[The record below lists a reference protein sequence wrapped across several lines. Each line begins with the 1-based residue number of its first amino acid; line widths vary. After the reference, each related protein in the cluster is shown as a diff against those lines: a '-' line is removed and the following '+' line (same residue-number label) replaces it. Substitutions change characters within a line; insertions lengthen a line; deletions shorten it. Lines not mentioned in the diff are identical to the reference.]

1 MSYQTY
7 LPKTF
12 GQQQVKGYQYRTFT
26 RYFIKYLCLCW
37 LVVLAQTAFAKSS
50 ASEQTSC
57 TANIQ
62 SIQMAKATGQDGIQR
77 PETDWQNVKLPDQ
90 WDKRKFYYTGSTWYK
105 IVWDYQCPTTTKTP
119 ITIVISYINMA
130 GQIFIND
137 DLLWQDQSLV
147 EPLSR
152 SWNMPRYWNLPVSSL
167 KQGENILWVRVVGV
181 KSQNSGLGQIFLG
194 NAAQMI
200 PIFQTYWNQQR
211 VLMFLNLIT
220 SLTLGVIAFLVW
232 IFHRKDQLFGWFTL
246 ATLMWSMVMFNTIML
261 EAPFGLT
268 TLQIA
273 RISIICFFAYSLFSC
288 FYAWRL
294 AQRKFPRLEKILL
307 LMLFIAIG
315 MAMLL
320 PDTALYNFISGTFF
334 LGLLV
339 LLINFISYQWIA
351 YRSKLLEAYLLAFV
365 FLFFIIV
372 SIHDVLFLI
381 KEIGRFMLMP
391 YTAPLTTLLIAIILA
406 LRLAKNMR
414 RIEQFNKTLENSVI
428 QAKSE
433 LAISLNTQHQLE
445 LDNAKLQ
452 ERLQLAH
459 DLHDGLGGSLVRSM
473 VTVDQS
479 QANLSNQQFLSMLK
493 ILRDDLRQ
501 VIDSG
506 SSTGAKVPDTPIL
519 WGAPLRYRFT
529 QLFDELDI
537 TTKWS
542 FPESWQ
548 KQPTPLVCLTL
559 LRVAEE
565 ALTNI
570 LKHSQA
576 TSVKCALFFSNGQ
589 LVLDIED
596 NGIGF
601 DVEAVQNA
609 GMSVG
614 LRSMQTRLER
624 LGGHLTVQSE
634 AGRTCLKA
642 CLPV

>member
-1 MSYQTY
+1 
-7 LPKTF
+7 
-12 GQQQVKGYQYRTFT
+12 
-26 RYFIKYLCLCW
+26 
-37 LVVLAQTAFAKSS
+37 
-50 ASEQTSC
+50 
-57 TANIQ
+57 
-62 SIQMAKATGQDGIQR
+62 MAKAIGPDGTQR
-77 PETDWQNVKLPDQ
+77 PATGWQPVTLPDQ
-90 WDKRKFYYTGSTWYK
+90 WDKRKFYYTGSAWYK
-105 IVWDYQCPTTTKTP
+105 MIWDYHCFNAKKTP
-119 ITIVISYINMA
+119 MTLAISYINMA
-130 GQIFIND
+130 GQVFIND
-137 DLLWQDQSLV
+137 ELLWQDQSLV

-167 KQGENILWVRVVGV
+167 KQGENILWVRVIGV
-181 KSQNSGLGQIFLG
+181 KSQNSGLGQVLVG
-194 NAAQMI
+194 NADQVRPKFQM
-200 PIFQTYWNQQR
+200 FWNQQR

-246 ATLMWSMVMFNTIML
+246 ATLMWSMVMFNIIML

-273 RISIICFFAYSLFSC
+273 RISIVCFFAYSLFSC

-294 AQRKFPRLEKILL
+294 AQRKFPRLEKTLL
-307 LMLFIAIG
+307 CMLLTVIS

-320 PDTALYNFISGTFF
+320 PDTALYNFISANFL

-351 YRSKLLEAYLLAFV
+351 YRSKLLEAYLLAVV

-372 SIHDVLFLI
+372 CIHDTFQIMQSNNSFLW
-381 KEIGRFMLMP
+381 MS
-391 YTAPLTTLLIAIILA
+391 YTAPLTSLLIAIILA
-406 LRLAKNMR
+406 LRLAKNLR
-414 RIEQFNKTLENSVI
+414 AIENFNHTLKQNILE
-428 QAKSE
+428 AKNE
-433 LAISLNTQHQLE
+433 LTLSLNTQHQLE

-479 QANLSNQQFLSMLK
+479 QINLSNQQFLSMLK

-529 QLFDELDI
+529 QLFDELNI

-576 TSVKCALFFSNGQ
+576 TSVKCALFFSKGQ

-596 NGIGF
+596 NGVGF
-601 DVEAVQNA
+601 DVEAVKNA

>member
-1 MSYQTY
+1 
-7 LPKTF
+7 
-12 GQQQVKGYQYRTFT
+12 
-26 RYFIKYLCLCW
+26 
-37 LVVLAQTAFAKSS
+37 
-50 ASEQTSC
+50 
-57 TANIQ
+57 
-62 SIQMAKATGQDGIQR
+62 MAKAIGQDGTQR
-77 PETDWQNVKLPDQ
+77 PETGWQNVKLPDQ

-119 ITIVISYINMA
+119 ITIVISYINMT
-130 GQIFIND
+130 GQVFINN

-181 KSQNSGLGQIFLG
+181 KSQNSGLGQVLVG
-194 NAAQMI
+194 NADQVRPKFQM
-200 PIFQTYWNQQR
+200 FWNQQR
-211 VLMFLNLIT
+211 VLVFLNLIT

-232 IFHRKDQLFGWFTL
+232 IFHRKDQIFGWFTL
-246 ATLMWSMVMFNTIML
+246 AALMWSMVMFNTIML

-273 RISIICFFAYSLFSC
+273 RISIVCFFAYSLFSC

-315 MAMLL
+315 MAILL
-320 PDTALYNFISGTFF
+320 PDTALYNFISGTFS

-381 KEIGRFMLMP
+381 KGISHFMLMP
-391 YTAPLTTLLIAIILA
+391 YTAPLTTLFIAIILA
-406 LRLAKNMR
+406 LRLAKNLR
-414 RIEQFNKTLENSVI
+414 EIENFNQTLKQNILE
-428 QAKSE
+428 AKNE
-433 LAISLNTQHQLE
+433 LTLSLNTQHQLE

-479 QANLSNQQFLSMLK
+479 QINLSNQQFLSMLK
-493 ILRDDLRQ
+493 ILVVFQ
-501 VIDSG
+501 
-506 SSTGAKVPDTPIL
+506 KV
-519 WGAPLRYRFT
+519 
-529 QLFDELDI
+529 
-537 TTKWS
+537 
-542 FPESWQ
+542 
-548 KQPTPLVCLTL
+548 C
-559 LRVAEE
+559 
-565 ALTNI
+565 
-570 LKHSQA
+570 
-576 TSVKCALFFSNGQ
+576 
-589 LVLDIED
+589 
-596 NGIGF
+596 
-601 DVEAVQNA
+601 
-609 GMSVG
+609 
-614 LRSMQTRLER
+614 
-624 LGGHLTVQSE
+624 
-634 AGRTCLKA
+634 
-642 CLPV
+642 

>member
-1 MSYQTY
+1 
-7 LPKTF
+7 
-12 GQQQVKGYQYRTFT
+12 
-26 RYFIKYLCLCW
+26 
-37 LVVLAQTAFAKSS
+37 
-50 ASEQTSC
+50 
-57 TANIQ
+57 
-62 SIQMAKATGQDGIQR
+62 MAKAIGQDGTQR
-77 PETDWQNVKLPDQ
+77 PETGWQNVKLPDQ

-119 ITIVISYINMA
+119 ITIVISYINMT
-130 GQIFIND
+130 GQVFINN

-181 KSQNSGLGQIFLG
+181 KSQNSGLGQVLVG
-194 NAAQMI
+194 NADQVRPKFQM
-200 PIFQTYWNQQR
+200 FWNQQR
-211 VLMFLNLIT
+211 VLVFLNLIT

-232 IFHRKDQLFGWFTL
+232 IFHRKDQIFGWFTL
-246 ATLMWSMVMFNTIML
+246 AALMWSMVMFNTIML

-273 RISIICFFAYSLFSC
+273 RISIVCFFAYSLFSC

-294 AQRKFPRLEKILL
+294 AQRKFPRLEKALL
-307 LMLFIAIG
+307 YMLLIVIS
-315 MAMLL
+315 MAMIL
-320 PDTALYNFISGTFF
+320 PDAALYNFISGTFF
-334 LGLLV
+334 LSLLV

-351 YRSKLLEAYLLAFV
+351 YFSKLLEAYLLAAV

-372 SIHDVLFLI
+372 CIHDTFQIMQSNNSFLW
-381 KEIGRFMLMP
+381 MP
-391 YTAPLTTLLIAIILA
+391 YTAPLTSLLIAIILA
-406 LRLAKNMR
+406 LRLAKNLR
-414 RIEQFNKTLENSVI
+414 AIENFNQTLKQNILE
-428 QAKSE
+428 AKNE
-433 LAISLNTQHQLE
+433 LTLSLNTQHQLE

-479 QANLSNQQFLSMLK
+479 QINLSNQQFLSMLK

-519 WGAPLRYRFT
+519 WGAPLRHRFT

-576 TSVKCALFFSNGQ
+576 TSVKCALFFSKGQ

>member
-1 MSYQTY
+1 
-7 LPKTF
+7 
-12 GQQQVKGYQYRTFT
+12 
-26 RYFIKYLCLCW
+26 
-37 LVVLAQTAFAKSS
+37 
-50 ASEQTSC
+50 
-57 TANIQ
+57 
-62 SIQMAKATGQDGIQR
+62 MAKAIGQDGTQR
-77 PETDWQNVKLPDQ
+77 PETGWQNVKLPDQ

-119 ITIVISYINMA
+119 ITIVISYINMT
-130 GQIFIND
+130 GQVFINN

-181 KSQNSGLGQIFLG
+181 KTQNSGLGQVLVG
-194 NAAQMI
+194 NSDQVRPKFQM
-200 PIFQTYWNQQR
+200 FWNQQR
-211 VLMFLNLIT
+211 VLVFLNLIT

-246 ATLMWSMVMFNTIML
+246 ATLMWSMVMFNIIML

-273 RISIICFFAYSLFSC
+273 RISIVCFFAYSLFSC

-294 AQRKFPRLEKILL
+294 AQRKFPRLEKTLL
-307 LMLFIAIG
+307 CMLLTVIS

-320 PDTALYNFISGTFF
+320 PDTALYDFISANFL

-351 YRSKLLEAYLLAFV
+351 YRSKLLEAYLLAVV

-372 SIHDVLFLI
+372 CIHDTFQLMQSNHNFLW
-381 KEIGRFMLMP
+381 MS
-391 YTAPLTTLLIAIILA
+391 YTAPLTSLLIAIILA
-406 LRLAKNMR
+406 LRLAKNLR
-414 RIEQFNKTLENSVI
+414 AIENFNHTLKQNILE
-428 QAKSE
+428 AKNE
-433 LAISLNTQHQLE
+433 LTLSLNTQHQLE

-479 QANLSNQQFLSMLK
+479 QINLSNQQFLSMLK

-529 QLFDELDI
+529 QLFDELNI

-576 TSVKCALFFSNGQ
+576 TSVKCALFFSKGQ

>member
-1 MSYQTY
+1 
-7 LPKTF
+7 
-12 GQQQVKGYQYRTFT
+12 
-26 RYFIKYLCLCW
+26 
-37 LVVLAQTAFAKSS
+37 
-50 ASEQTSC
+50 
-57 TANIQ
+57 
-62 SIQMAKATGQDGIQR
+62 
-77 PETDWQNVKLPDQ
+77 
-90 WDKRKFYYTGSTWYK
+90 
-105 IVWDYQCPTTTKTP
+105 
-119 ITIVISYINMA
+119 
-130 GQIFIND
+130 
-137 DLLWQDQSLV
+137 
-147 EPLSR
+147 
-152 SWNMPRYWNLPVSSL
+152 
-167 KQGENILWVRVVGV
+167 
-181 KSQNSGLGQIFLG
+181 
-194 NAAQMI
+194 
-200 PIFQTYWNQQR
+200 
-211 VLMFLNLIT
+211 
-220 SLTLGVIAFLVW
+220 
-232 IFHRKDQLFGWFTL
+232 
-246 ATLMWSMVMFNTIML
+246 MFNTIML

-273 RISIICFFAYSLFSC
+273 RISITCFFAYSLFSC

-315 MAMLL
+315 MAILL
-320 PDTALYNFISGTFF
+320 PVTALYNFISGTFF

-351 YRSKLLEAYLLAFV
+351 YFSKLLEAYLLAFV

-381 KEIGRFMLMP
+381 KGISHFMLMP
-391 YTAPLTTLLIAIILA
+391 YTAPLTTLFIAIILA
-406 LRLAKNMR
+406 LRLAKNLR
-414 RIEQFNKTLENSVI
+414 EIENFNQTLKQNILEAQN
-428 QAKSE
+428 E
-433 LAISLNTQHQLE
+433 LTLSLNTQHQLE

-519 WGAPLRYRFT
+519 WGAPLRHRFT

-576 TSVKCALFFSNGQ
+576 TSVKCTLFFSNGQ

-601 DVEAVQNA
+601 DVEAVKNA

-624 LGGHLTVQSE
+624 LGGHLTLQSE

>member
-1 MSYQTY
+1 
-7 LPKTF
+7 
-12 GQQQVKGYQYRTFT
+12 
-26 RYFIKYLCLCW
+26 
-37 LVVLAQTAFAKSS
+37 
-50 ASEQTSC
+50 
-57 TANIQ
+57 
-62 SIQMAKATGQDGIQR
+62 MAKATGQDGIQR

>member
-1 MSYQTY
+1 
-7 LPKTF
+7 
-12 GQQQVKGYQYRTFT
+12 
-26 RYFIKYLCLCW
+26 
-37 LVVLAQTAFAKSS
+37 
-50 ASEQTSC
+50 
-57 TANIQ
+57 
-62 SIQMAKATGQDGIQR
+62 
-77 PETDWQNVKLPDQ
+77 
-90 WDKRKFYYTGSTWYK
+90 
-105 IVWDYQCPTTTKTP
+105 
-119 ITIVISYINMA
+119 
-130 GQIFIND
+130 
-137 DLLWQDQSLV
+137 
-147 EPLSR
+147 
-152 SWNMPRYWNLPVSSL
+152 
-167 KQGENILWVRVVGV
+167 
-181 KSQNSGLGQIFLG
+181 
-194 NAAQMI
+194 
-200 PIFQTYWNQQR
+200 
-211 VLMFLNLIT
+211 
-220 SLTLGVIAFLVW
+220 
-232 IFHRKDQLFGWFTL
+232 
-246 ATLMWSMVMFNTIML
+246 
-261 EAPFGLT
+261 
-268 TLQIA
+268 
-273 RISIICFFAYSLFSC
+273 
-288 FYAWRL
+288 
-294 AQRKFPRLEKILL
+294 
-307 LMLFIAIG
+307 
-315 MAMLL
+315 
-320 PDTALYNFISGTFF
+320 
-334 LGLLV
+334 
-339 LLINFISYQWIA
+339 
-351 YRSKLLEAYLLAFV
+351 
-365 FLFFIIV
+365 
-372 SIHDVLFLI
+372 
-381 KEIGRFMLMP
+381 MP
-391 YTAPLTTLLIAIILA
+391 YTAPLTTLFIAIILA
-406 LRLAKNMR
+406 LRLAKNLR
-414 RIEQFNKTLENSVI
+414 AIENFNQTLKQNILE
-428 QAKSE
+428 AKNE
-433 LAISLNTQHQLE
+433 LTLSLNTQHQLE

-479 QANLSNQQFLSMLK
+479 QINLSNQQFLSMLK

-576 TSVKCALFFSNGQ
+576 TSVKCALFFSKGQ

>member
-1 MSYQTY
+1 
-7 LPKTF
+7 
-12 GQQQVKGYQYRTFT
+12 
-26 RYFIKYLCLCW
+26 
-37 LVVLAQTAFAKSS
+37 
-50 ASEQTSC
+50 
-57 TANIQ
+57 
-62 SIQMAKATGQDGIQR
+62 MAKATGQDGIQR
-77 PETDWQNVKLPDQ
+77 PETGWQNVKLPDQ

-181 KSQNSGLGQIFLG
+181 KSQNSGLGQVFLG
-194 NAAQMI
+194 NATQMI

-479 QANLSNQQFLSMLK
+479 RANLSNQQFLSMLK

-519 WGAPLRYRFT
+519 WGAPLRHRFM
-529 QLFDELDI
+529 QLFDELDV

-576 TSVKCALFFSNGQ
+576 RSVKCALFFSNGQ

>member
-1 MSYQTY
+1 
-7 LPKTF
+7 
-12 GQQQVKGYQYRTFT
+12 
-26 RYFIKYLCLCW
+26 
-37 LVVLAQTAFAKSS
+37 
-50 ASEQTSC
+50 
-57 TANIQ
+57 
-62 SIQMAKATGQDGIQR
+62 MAKATGQDGIQR
-77 PETDWQNVKLPDQ
+77 PETGWQNVKLPDQ

-130 GQIFIND
+130 GQVFIND

-152 SWNMPRYWNLPVSSL
+152 SWNMPRYWSLPSSIL
-167 KQGENILWVRVVGV
+167 KQGENIVWVRVVGV
-181 KSQNSGLGQIFLG
+181 KTQNSGLGQVLLG
-194 NAAQMI
+194 DATEVM
-200 PIFQTYWNQQR
+200 PKFQVFWNQQR
-211 VLMFLNLIT
+211 VLMFLNLIS
-220 SLTLGVIAFLVW
+220 SLTLGLVAFLVW

-246 ATLMWSMVMFNTIML
+246 VTLMWSVVVFNTIML

-273 RISIICFFAYSLFSC
+273 RISITCFFAYSLFSC

-315 MAMLL
+315 MAILL

-381 KEIGRFMLMP
+381 KGVGHFMLMP
-391 YTAPLTTLLIAIILA
+391 YTAPLTTLFIAIILA
-406 LRLAKNMR
+406 LRLAKNLR
-414 RIEQFNKTLENSVI
+414 EIENFNQTLKQNILEAQN
-428 QAKSE
+428 E
-433 LAISLNTQHQLE
+433 LTLSLNTQHQLE

-519 WGAPLRYRFT
+519 WGAPLRHRFT

-576 TSVKCALFFSNGQ
+576 TSVKCTLFFSNGQ

-601 DVEAVQNA
+601 DVEAVKNA

>member
-1 MSYQTY
+1 M
-7 LPKTF
+7 L
-12 GQQQVKGYQYRTFT
+12 GQNV
-26 RYFIKYLCLCW
+26 
-37 LVVLAQTAFAKSS
+37 FAASS
-50 ASEQTSC
+50 TSEQTHC
-57 TANIQ
+57 TATIQ
-62 SIQMAKATGQDGIQR
+62 SVQMAKATGQDGIQR
-77 PETDWQNVKLPDQ
+77 PETGWQNVKLPDQ

-105 IVWDYQCPTTTKTP
+105 ILWDYQCPTTTKTP

-130 GQIFIND
+130 GQVFIND

-152 SWNMPRYWNLPVSSL
+152 SWNMPRYWSLPSSIL
-167 KQGENILWVRVVGV
+167 KQGENIVWVRVVGV
-181 KSQNSGLGQIFLG
+181 KTQNSGLGQVLLG
-194 NAAQMI
+194 DATEVMPKFQM
-200 PIFQTYWNQQR
+200 FWNQQR
-211 VLMFLNLIT
+211 VLVFLNLIT

-232 IFHRKDQLFGWFTL
+232 IFHRKDQIFGWFTL
-246 ATLMWSMVMFNTIML
+246 AALMWSMVMFNTIML

-273 RISIICFFAYSLFSC
+273 RISIVCFFAYSLFSC

-315 MAMLL
+315 MAILL

-381 KEIGRFMLMP
+381 KGISHFMLMP
-391 YTAPLTTLLIAIILA
+391 YTAPLTTLFIAIILA
-406 LRLAKNMR
+406 LRLAKNLR
-414 RIEQFNKTLENSVI
+414 EIENFNQTLKQNILEAQN
-428 QAKSE
+428 E
-433 LAISLNTQHQLE
+433 LTLSLNTQHQLE

-519 WGAPLRYRFT
+519 WGAPLRHRFT

-601 DVEAVQNA
+601 DVEAVKNA

>member
-1 MSYQTY
+1 
-7 LPKTF
+7 
-12 GQQQVKGYQYRTFT
+12 
-26 RYFIKYLCLCW
+26 
-37 LVVLAQTAFAKSS
+37 
-50 ASEQTSC
+50 
-57 TANIQ
+57 
-62 SIQMAKATGQDGIQR
+62 MAKAIGQDGTQR
-77 PETDWQNVKLPDQ
+77 PETGWQNVKLPDQ

-105 IVWDYQCPTTTKTP
+105 IVWDYQCPTTIKTP
-119 ITIVISYINMA
+119 ITIVISYINMT
-130 GQIFIND
+130 GQVFINN

-181 KSQNSGLGQIFLG
+181 KTQNSGLGQVLVG
-194 NAAQMI
+194 NADQVGPKFQML
-200 PIFQTYWNQQR
+200 WNQQR
-211 VLMFLNLIT
+211 VLMFLNLIS

-232 IFHRKDQLFGWFTL
+232 IFHRKDQIFGWFTL

-273 RISIICFFAYSLFSC
+273 RISIMCFFAYSLFSC

-307 LMLFIAIG
+307 LMLLIAIG
-315 MAMLL
+315 MAILL
-320 PDTALYNFISGTFF
+320 PDTALYDFISGTFF

-351 YRSKLLEAYLLAFV
+351 YRSKLLEAYLLAVV

-372 SIHDVLFLI
+372 CIHDTFQIMQSNNSFLW
-381 KEIGRFMLMP
+381 MP
-391 YTAPLTTLLIAIILA
+391 YTAPLTSLLIAIILA
-406 LRLAKNMR
+406 LRLAKNLR
-414 RIEQFNKTLENSVI
+414 EIENFNQTLKQNILEAQN
-428 QAKSE
+428 E
-433 LAISLNTQHQLE
+433 LTLSLNTQHQLE

-479 QANLSNQQFLSMLK
+479 QINLSNQQFLSMLK

-576 TSVKCALFFSNGQ
+576 TSVKCALFFSKGQ

-596 NGIGF
+596 NGVGF
-601 DVEAVQNA
+601 DVEAVKNA

>member
-1 MSYQTY
+1 
-7 LPKTF
+7 
-12 GQQQVKGYQYRTFT
+12 
-26 RYFIKYLCLCW
+26 
-37 LVVLAQTAFAKSS
+37 
-50 ASEQTSC
+50 
-57 TANIQ
+57 
-62 SIQMAKATGQDGIQR
+62 MAKAIGQDGTQR
-77 PETDWQNVKLPDQ
+77 PETGWQNVKLPDQ

-105 IVWDYQCPTTTKTP
+105 IVWDYQCPTTIKTP
-119 ITIVISYINMA
+119 ITIVISYINMT
-130 GQIFIND
+130 GQVFINN

-181 KSQNSGLGQIFLG
+181 KTQNSGLGQVLVG
-194 NAAQMI
+194 NADQVGPKFQML
-200 PIFQTYWNQQR
+200 WNQQR
-211 VLMFLNLIT
+211 VLMFLNLIS

-232 IFHRKDQLFGWFTL
+232 IFHRKDQIFGWFTL
-246 ATLMWSMVMFNTIML
+246 ATLMWSMVMFNTIMQ

-273 RISIICFFAYSLFSC
+273 RISITCFFAYSLFSC

-307 LMLFIAIG
+307 LMLLIAIG
-315 MAMLL
+315 MAILL
-320 PDTALYNFISGTFF
+320 PDTALYDFISGTFF

-351 YRSKLLEAYLLAFV
+351 YRSKLLEAYLLAVV

-372 SIHDVLFLI
+372 CIHDTFQIMQSNNSFLW
-381 KEIGRFMLMP
+381 MP
-391 YTAPLTTLLIAIILA
+391 YTAPLTSLLIAIILA
-406 LRLAKNMR
+406 LRLAKNLR
-414 RIEQFNKTLENSVI
+414 EIENFNQTLKQNILEAQN
-428 QAKSE
+428 E
-433 LAISLNTQHQLE
+433 LTLSLNTQHQLE

-479 QANLSNQQFLSMLK
+479 QINLSNQQFLSMLK

-529 QLFDELDI
+529 QLFDELNI

-576 TSVKCALFFSNGQ
+576 TSVKCALFFSKGQ

-596 NGIGF
+596 NGVGF
-601 DVEAVQNA
+601 DVEAVKNA

>member
-1 MSYQTY
+1 M
-7 LPKTF
+7 PKF
-12 GQQQVKGYQYRTFT
+12 QVF
-26 RYFIKYLCLCW
+26 
-37 LVVLAQTAFAKSS
+37 
-50 ASEQTSC
+50 
-57 TANIQ
+57 
-62 SIQMAKATGQDGIQR
+62 
-77 PETDWQNVKLPDQ
+77 
-90 WDKRKFYYTGSTWYK
+90 
-105 IVWDYQCPTTTKTP
+105 
-119 ITIVISYINMA
+119 
-130 GQIFIND
+130 
-137 DLLWQDQSLV
+137 
-147 EPLSR
+147 
-152 SWNMPRYWNLPVSSL
+152 
-167 KQGENILWVRVVGV
+167 
-181 KSQNSGLGQIFLG
+181 
-194 NAAQMI
+194 
-200 PIFQTYWNQQR
+200 WNQQR
-211 VLMFLNLIT
+211 VLMFLNLIS
-220 SLTLGVIAFLVW
+220 SLTLGLVAFLVW

-246 ATLMWSMVMFNTIML
+246 VTLMWSMVVFNTIML

-273 RISIICFFAYSLFSC
+273 RISITCFFAYSLFSC

-294 AQRKFPRLEKILL
+294 AQRKFPRLEKALL
-307 LMLFIAIG
+307 YMLLIVIS
-315 MAMLL
+315 MAMIL
-320 PDTALYNFISGTFF
+320 PDAALYNFISGTFF
-334 LGLLV
+334 LSLLV

-351 YRSKLLEAYLLAFV
+351 YFSKLLEAYLLAAV

-372 SIHDVLFLI
+372 CIHDTFQIMQSNNSFLW
-381 KEIGRFMLMP
+381 MP
-391 YTAPLTTLLIAIILA
+391 YTAPLTSLLIAIILA
-406 LRLAKNMR
+406 LRLAKNLR
-414 RIEQFNKTLENSVI
+414 AIENFNQTLKQNILE
-428 QAKSE
+428 AKNE
-433 LAISLNTQHQLE
+433 LTLSLNTQHQLE

-479 QANLSNQQFLSMLK
+479 QINLSNQQFLSMLK

-576 TSVKCALFFSNGQ
+576 TSVKCALFFSKGQ

>member
-1 MSYQTY
+1 
-7 LPKTF
+7 
-12 GQQQVKGYQYRTFT
+12 
-26 RYFIKYLCLCW
+26 
-37 LVVLAQTAFAKSS
+37 
-50 ASEQTSC
+50 
-57 TANIQ
+57 
-62 SIQMAKATGQDGIQR
+62 MAKATGQDGIQR
-77 PETDWQNVKLPDQ
+77 PETGWQNVKLPDQ

-181 KSQNSGLGQIFLG
+181 KSQNSGLGQVFLG
-194 NAAQMI
+194 NATQMI

-381 KEIGRFMLMP
+381 KGIGRFMLMP

-428 QAKSE
+428 QARDE

-506 SSTGAKVPDTPIL
+506 SSTGARVPDTPIL
-519 WGAPLRYRFT
+519 WGAPLRHRFM
-529 QLFDELDI
+529 QLFDELDV

>member
-1 MSYQTY
+1 MS
-7 LPKTF
+7 
-12 GQQQVKGYQYRTFT
+12 GQNV
-26 RYFIKYLCLCW
+26 
-37 LVVLAQTAFAKSS
+37 FAGLSLS
-50 ASEQTSC
+50 DHSQCIAS
-57 TANIQ
+57 IQ
-62 SIQMAKATGQDGIQR
+62 SIQVAKATGQDGVQR
-77 PETDWQNVKLPDQ
+77 PTTGWIKIRRFPDLIESHWKGYSGNV
-90 WDKRKFYYTGSTWYK
+90 WYQVK
-105 IVWDYQCPTTTKTP
+105 WNYQCSQLNPLP
-119 ITIVISYINMA
+119 ITLVISNINMA
-130 GQIFIND
+130 GQLYLND
-137 DLLWQDQSLV
+137 DLVWQDRSLV

-152 SWNMPRYWNLPVSSL
+152 SWNMPRYWNMPASSL
-167 KQGENILWVRVVGV
+167 KQGENIFWIRVVGV
-181 KSQNSGLGQIFLG
+181 MTQGSGVGNVVLGTADQV
-194 NAAQMI
+194 M
-200 PIFQTYWNQQR
+200 PKFQTFWNQQR
-211 VLMFLNLIT
+211 VLMFFNLIF
-220 SLTLGVIAFLVW
+220 SLALSTIALLIW
-232 IFHRKDQLFGWFTL
+232 MFHRKDQLFGWFALTTG
-246 ATLMWSMVMFNTIML
+246 AWSLVMTNIVL
-261 EAPFGLT
+261 LDAPFGLT

-273 RISIICFFAYSLFSC
+273 RISVVCFFAYSIFSC

-294 AQRKFPRLEKILL
+294 AQQKFPHLEKILL
-307 LMLFIAIG
+307 LLLLIASS
-315 MAMLL
+315 MAIVL
-320 PDTALYNFISGTFF
+320 PDPALYNFIPTTFF
-334 LGLLV
+334 LGVLILL
-339 LLINFISYQWIA
+339 LNFISYQWIA

-365 FLFFIIV
+365 FIFFIIV
-372 SIHDVLFLI
+372 SIHDALFLLNQVDGFI
-381 KEIGRFMLMP
+381 WMP

-406 LRLAKNMR
+406 LRLAKNLR
-414 RIEQFNKTLENSVI
+414 EIENFNQTLKQNILEAQN
-428 QAKSE
+428 E
-433 LAISLNTQHQLE
+433 LTLSLNTQHELE

-479 QANLSNQQFLSMLK
+479 QTNLSNQQFLSMLK

-576 TSVKCALFFSNGQ
+576 RSVKCALFFSNGQ

>member
-1 MSYQTY
+1 MLETGNHFLSLIMVHVSQTELI
-7 LPKTF
+7 LPVPVF
-12 GQQQVKGYQYRTFT
+12 ILEDDAIMQQRLKRILLEIGYAEDALIF
-26 RYFIKYLCLCW
+26 
-37 LVVLAQTAFAKSS
+37 AQTLSQAIDMLQEYPISFSLVDLGLPDGNGIDFIENLRQSDEVSPILVIS
-50 ASEQTSC
+50 AWSTQETILK
-57 TANIQ
+57 AIQ
-62 SIQMAKATGQDGIQR
+62 AGATGYLLKERDDFEIMLSIRSILRGGAPIDPFIAQQILSKITFEQKVKDVAVA
-77 PETDWQNVKLPDQ
+77 EQNNLL
-90 WDKRKFYYTGSTWYK
+90 STREFE
-105 IVWDYQCPTTTKTP
+105 ILQ
-119 ITIVISYINMA
+119 
-130 GQIFIND
+130 
-137 DLLWQDQSLV
+137 LV
-147 EPLSR
+147 A
-152 SWNMPRYWNLPVSSL
+152 
-167 KQGENILWVRVVGV
+167 QGMSNREIADFLHILEA
-181 KSQNSGLGQIFLG
+181 KNE
-194 NAAQMI
+194 
-200 PIFQTYWNQQR
+200 
-211 VLMFLNLIT
+211 
-220 SLTLGVIAFLVW
+220 LTL
-232 IFHRKDQLFGWFTL
+232 
-246 ATLMWSMVMFNTIML
+246 
-261 EAPFGLT
+261 
-268 TLQIA
+268 
-273 RISIICFFAYSLFSC
+273 
-288 FYAWRL
+288 
-294 AQRKFPRLEKILL
+294 
-307 LMLFIAIG
+307 
-315 MAMLL
+315 
-320 PDTALYNFISGTFF
+320 
-334 LGLLV
+334 
-339 LLINFISYQWIA
+339 
-351 YRSKLLEAYLLAFV
+351 
-365 FLFFIIV
+365 
-372 SIHDVLFLI
+372 
-381 KEIGRFMLMP
+381 
-391 YTAPLTTLLIAIILA
+391 
-406 LRLAKNMR
+406 
-414 RIEQFNKTLENSVI
+414 
-428 QAKSE
+428 
-433 LAISLNTQHQLE
+433 SLNTQHQLE

-479 QANLSNQQFLSMLK
+479 QINLSNQQFLSMLK

-519 WGAPLRYRFT
+519 WGAPLRHRFT

-576 TSVKCALFFSNGQ
+576 TSVKCALFFSKGQ

>member
-1 MSYQTY
+1 M
-7 LPKTF
+7 L
-12 GQQQVKGYQYRTFT
+12 GQNV
-26 RYFIKYLCLCW
+26 
-37 LVVLAQTAFAKSS
+37 FAASS
-50 ASEQTSC
+50 TSEQTHC
-57 TANIQ
+57 TATIQ
-62 SIQMAKATGQDGIQR
+62 SVQMAKATGQDGIQR
-77 PETDWQNVKLPDQ
+77 PETGWQNVKLPDH
-90 WDKRKFYYTGSTWYK
+90 WDQRKFYYTGSTWYK
-105 IVWDYQCPTTTKTP
+105 IVWDYQCPTTTKKP

-130 GQIFIND
+130 GQVFIND

-152 SWNMPRYWNLPVSSL
+152 SWNMPRYWSLPSSIL
-167 KQGENILWVRVVGV
+167 KQGENIVWVRVIGV
-181 KSQNSGLGQIFLG
+181 KTQNSGLGQVLLG
-194 NAAQMI
+194 DATEVM
-200 PIFQTYWNQQR
+200 PKFQVFWNQQR
-211 VLMFLNLIT
+211 VLMFLNLIS
-220 SLTLGVIAFLVW
+220 SLTLGLVAFLVW

-246 ATLMWSMVMFNTIML
+246 VTLMWSVVVFNTIML

-273 RISIICFFAYSLFSC
+273 RISITCFFAYSLFSC

-307 LMLFIAIG
+307 LMLLIAIG
-315 MAMLL
+315 MAILL

-381 KEIGRFMLMP
+381 KGISHFMLMP
-391 YTAPLTTLLIAIILA
+391 YTAPLTTLFIAIILA
-406 LRLAKNMR
+406 LRLAKNLR
-414 RIEQFNKTLENSVI
+414 EIENFNQTLKQNILEAQN
-428 QAKSE
+428 E
-433 LAISLNTQHQLE
+433 LTLSLNTQHQLE

-519 WGAPLRYRFT
+519 WGAPLRHRFT

-548 KQPTPLVCLTL
+548 KQPTPMVCLTL

-576 TSVKCALFFSNGQ
+576 TSVKCALSFSNGQ

-601 DVEAVQNA
+601 DVEAVKNA

>member
-1 MSYQTY
+1 
-7 LPKTF
+7 
-12 GQQQVKGYQYRTFT
+12 
-26 RYFIKYLCLCW
+26 
-37 LVVLAQTAFAKSS
+37 
-50 ASEQTSC
+50 
-57 TANIQ
+57 
-62 SIQMAKATGQDGIQR
+62 MAKAIGLDGTQR
-77 PETDWQNVKLPDQ
+77 PETGWQNVKLPDQ

-105 IVWDYQCPTTTKTP
+105 ILWDYQCPTTTKTP

-130 GQIFIND
+130 GQVFIND

-152 SWNMPRYWNLPVSSL
+152 SWNMPRYWSLPSSIL
-167 KQGENILWVRVVGV
+167 KQGENIVWVRVVGV
-181 KSQNSGLGQIFLG
+181 KTQNSGLGQVLLG
-194 NAAQMI
+194 DATEVM
-200 PIFQTYWNQQR
+200 PKFQVFWNQQR
-211 VLMFLNLIT
+211 VLMFLNLIS
-220 SLTLGVIAFLVW
+220 SLTLGLVAFLVW

-246 ATLMWSMVMFNTIML
+246 VTLMWSVVVFNTIML

-273 RISIICFFAYSLFSC
+273 RISITCFFAYSLFSC

-307 LMLFIAIG
+307 LMLLIAIG
-315 MAMLL
+315 MAILL

-381 KEIGRFMLMP
+381 KGISHFMLMP
-391 YTAPLTTLLIAIILA
+391 YTAPLTTLFIAIILA
-406 LRLAKNMR
+406 LRLAKNLR
-414 RIEQFNKTLENSVI
+414 EIENFNQTLKQNILEAQN
-428 QAKSE
+428 E
-433 LAISLNTQHQLE
+433 LTLSLNTQHQLE

-479 QANLSNQQFLSMLK
+479 QTNLSNQQFLSMLK

-519 WGAPLRYRFT
+519 WGAPLRHRFT

-576 TSVKCALFFSNGQ
+576 TSVKCTLFFSNGQ

-596 NGIGF
+596 NGVGF
-601 DVEAVQNA
+601 DVEAVKNA

>member
-1 MSYQTY
+1 
-7 LPKTF
+7 
-12 GQQQVKGYQYRTFT
+12 
-26 RYFIKYLCLCW
+26 
-37 LVVLAQTAFAKSS
+37 
-50 ASEQTSC
+50 
-57 TANIQ
+57 
-62 SIQMAKATGQDGIQR
+62 MAKAIGQDGTQR
-77 PETDWQNVKLPDQ
+77 PETGWQNVKLPDQ
-90 WDKRKFYYTGSTWYK
+90 WDQRKFYYTGSTWYK
-105 IVWDYQCPTTTKTP
+105 IVWDYQCPTTTKNP

-130 GQIFIND
+130 GQVFIND

-181 KSQNSGLGQIFLG
+181 KTQNSGLGQVLLG
-194 NAAQMI
+194 DATEVM
-200 PIFQTYWNQQR
+200 PKFQVFWNQQR
-211 VLMFLNLIT
+211 VLMFLNLIS
-220 SLTLGVIAFLVW
+220 SLTLGLVAFLVW

-246 ATLMWSMVMFNTIML
+246 VTLMWSVVMFNTIML

-273 RISIICFFAYSLFSC
+273 RISIVCFFAYSLFSC

-315 MAMLL
+315 MAILL

-381 KEIGRFMLMP
+381 KGISHFMLMP
-391 YTAPLTTLLIAIILA
+391 YTAPLTSLLIAIILA
-406 LRLAKNMR
+406 LRLAKNLR
-414 RIEQFNKTLENSVI
+414 AIENFNQTLKQNILE
-428 QAKSE
+428 AKNE
-433 LAISLNTQHQLE
+433 LTLSLNTQHQLE

-479 QANLSNQQFLSMLK
+479 QINLSNQQFLSMLK

-576 TSVKCALFFSNGQ
+576 TSVKCALFFSKGQ

>member
-1 MSYQTY
+1 
-7 LPKTF
+7 
-12 GQQQVKGYQYRTFT
+12 
-26 RYFIKYLCLCW
+26 
-37 LVVLAQTAFAKSS
+37 
-50 ASEQTSC
+50 
-57 TANIQ
+57 
-62 SIQMAKATGQDGIQR
+62 MAKATGQDGIQR
-77 PETDWQNVKLPDQ
+77 PETGWQNVKVPDQ

-181 KSQNSGLGQIFLG
+181 KSQNSGLGQVLLG
-194 NAAQMI
+194 DATETM
-200 PIFQTYWNQQR
+200 PKFQDFWNQQR
-211 VLMFLNLIT
+211 VLLFLNLIS
-220 SLTLGVIAFLVW
+220 SLTLGIVAFLVW

-246 ATLMWSMVMFNTIML
+246 ATLAWSFVMINTIML
-261 EAPFGLT
+261 QAPFGLT

-307 LMLFIAIG
+307 LLLLIAIS

-320 PDTALYNFISGTFF
+320 PDIALQHFISATFF

-351 YRSKLLEAYLLAFV
+351 YRSRLLEAYLLAFV

-519 WGAPLRYRFT
+519 WGAPLRHRFM
-529 QLFDELDI
+529 QLFDELDV

-601 DVEAVQNA
+601 DVEAVKNA

>member
-1 MSYQTY
+1 
-7 LPKTF
+7 
-12 GQQQVKGYQYRTFT
+12 
-26 RYFIKYLCLCW
+26 
-37 LVVLAQTAFAKSS
+37 
-50 ASEQTSC
+50 
-57 TANIQ
+57 
-62 SIQMAKATGQDGIQR
+62 MAKATGQDGIQR

-181 KSQNSGLGQIFLG
+181 KSQNSGLGQVFLG
-194 NAAQMI
+194 NATQMI

-381 KEIGRFMLMP
+381 KGIGRFMLMP

-428 QAKSE
+428 QARDE

-519 WGAPLRYRFT
+519 WGAPLRHRFM
-529 QLFDELDI
+529 QLFDELDV

-601 DVEAVQNA
+601 DVEAVKNA